1 MPRKKNP
8 RKNGKWKPKCAFDM
22 EQLPQALVMDILSR
36 LPIKSLCNC
45 KYVCKEWLHM
55 IHGPE
60 FARLHLQRSP
70 ISILIKTSPPRRE
83 QSKLD
88 LIHVESDGSDMR
100 VDRMR
105 FAPLNSIPCYLFQV
119 DLMNSCNGLLC
130 LTESK
135 RDGSLYVCNP
145 ILGQYISIPCPD
157 KNRYYSCNFTAIGF
171 SAKTKEYKVVQT
183 SFREYNRSEP
193 VAHIYTIGT
202 GVWRSLGKPPRGGR
216 IPFDSFLHGTLHWI
230 PYASYNYT
238 QSIQSFDFEREEF
251 RPLPLPPVSLK
262 KSGQYDG
269 FGLGVLKGCILSCV
283 FESNQCKGR
292 SQGTVDMWI
301 MKDYGVQESWT
312 KILVIENLY
321 PDSSYIPIMFLN
333 DVEILMRY
341 RRSVVYYDQETKSLK
356 RTRIVQTQSEFEA
369 FGFCP
374 CFVSLH
380 DVSKGEEV
388 KRIRDKHQ
396 AYNILLGRG
405 SSDSAC
411 SSVPPNHKSKKL
423 N

>member
-1 MPRKKNP
+1 
-8 RKNGKWKPKCAFDM
+8 
-22 EQLPQALVMDILSR
+22 
-36 LPIKSLCNC
+36 
-45 KYVCKEWLHM
+45 
-55 IHGPE
+55 
-60 FARLHLQRSP
+60 
-70 ISILIKTSPPRRE
+70 
-83 QSKLD
+83 
-88 LIHVESDGSDMR
+88 MR
-100 VDRMR
+100 VERMR
-105 FAPLNSIPCYLFQV
+105 FAPLNSIPCYLLQV

-171 SAKTKEYKVVQT
+171 SAKTKEYMVVQT

-202 GVWRSLGKPPRGGR
+202 GIWRSLGKPPRGGP
-216 IPFDSFLHGTLHWI
+216 IPFDSFLHGALHWI

-238 QSIQSFDFEREEF
+238 PQSIQSFDFEREEF
-251 RPLPLPPVSLK
+251 RALPLP
-262 KSGQYDG
+262 Q
-269 FGLGVLKGCILSCV
+269 
-283 FESNQCKGR
+283 

-321 PDSSYIPIMFLN
+321 PDSSYKPIMFLN

-356 RTRIVQTQSEFEA
+356 RTCIVQTQSESEA
-369 FGFCP
+369 FGYCP

-380 DVSKGEEV
+380 DVSEGEEV
-388 KRIRDKHQ
+388 KR
-396 AYNILLGRG
+396 Y
-405 SSDSAC
+405 
-411 SSVPPNHKSKKL
+411 VY
-423 N
+423 